1 MRAHGVQGAGTRDGH
16 EVTQFHSLALPKEFF
31 LFNLDF
37 ASLTRLKTSR
47 SGFYLNILRTL

>member
-1 MRAHGVQGAGTRDGH
+1 MRAHGVQGAGTRDVH